1 MDSAPL
7 NYLTSSGGGANTIL
21 PLTWG
26 LSAISVAVMA
36 IVAGLVAEG
45 IRRKRG
51 GVIGAGILAA
61 DRPRPLQWVYAGLGA
76 SCVVLLGAAVWTLYV
91 LAAIAGHDRA
101 PALSIDVT
109 GHQWWWEARYL
120 DSDPFNVFATANE
133 LHIPVGARVRINL
146 ASADV
151 IHSFWIPALA
161 GKTDVVPGQRNV
173 AWLEADRPGTY
184 FGQCAEYCGTQHAHM
199 GLRVVADTPETF
211 QRWRSEQLEPVSPPP
226 SGTAAAQGEVIFQS
240 RCGGCHRVRGTLAG
254 GALGPDLT
262 HVATRKTIAA
272 GTIPNTP
279 AYLSAWIADPQ
290 HIKPGTQMPAMP
302 LSGQDLQA
310 IRSFLA
316 RTG

>member
-7 NYLTSSGGGANTIL
+7 NYLTSFGGGANSIL

-26 LSAISVAVMA
+26 LCAISFAVMA

-51 GVIGAGILAA
+51 GVTGAGILAA
-61 DRPRPLQWVYAGLGA
+61 DRPRPLQWVYAGLAA

-211 QRWRSEQLEPVSPPP
+211 QRWRSEQLEPVSSPP

-272 GTIPNTP
+272 GTVPNTP

-316 RTG
+316 GTG